1 MTLKKCFKNA
11 FHYYGMDI
19 FLSAANKKQT
29 NKTSHTQYKNI
40 KNKMGKRSNAIYTN
54 NNVDMKK

>member
-19 FLSAANKKQT
+19 FLSAANKQT
-29 NKTSHTQYKNI
+29 NKTSHTQYKDI
-40 KNKMGKRSNAIYTN
+40 KTKMGKRSNAIYTN